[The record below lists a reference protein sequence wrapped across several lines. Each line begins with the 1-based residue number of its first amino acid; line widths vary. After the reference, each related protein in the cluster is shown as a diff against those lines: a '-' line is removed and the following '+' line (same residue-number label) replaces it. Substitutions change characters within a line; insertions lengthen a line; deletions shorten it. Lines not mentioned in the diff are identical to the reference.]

1 MRVLTLDGGGAKGF
15 YTLGVLQE
23 LEAMLG
29 CPLHQRFD
37 LVFGTSTG
45 AIIAAL
51 IALGYDIDAI
61 LRLYRQYVPRVMS
74 KQCARTRSKALR
86 KLAHQVFGDAM
97 FSDVKTDVGIIAT
110 NWRTERP
117 MVFKGSPAQ
126 KHRQD
131 GTFTPS
137 PGISIA
143 DAVTA
148 SCSAYPFFNKT
159 MVQTADG
166 EPVTLIDGVY
176 CTNNPTLYAL
186 ADTIKMLQIDRSNI
200 RLVSLGVGSYPT
212 PDFWLN
218 FRLVKKY
225 LKLFDK
231 TFEFSTH
238 SQEALRQILFA
249 DIPIIRISDTYTQPD
264 LATSFLEHNPK
275 KLDVLCQLGRKSFAS
290 RAQQL
295 REYLV

>member
-1 MRVLTLDGGGAKGF
+1 MRILTLDGGGAKGF
-15 YTLGVLQE
+15 YTLGVLKE
-23 LEAMLG
+23 IETMLG
-29 CPLHQRFD
+29 CPLHQRFN
-37 LVFGTSTG
+37 LVFGTNTG

-131 GTFTPS
+131 GTFAPS
-137 PGISIA
+137 IGISIA

-148 SCSAYPFFNKT
+148 SYSEYPFFER
-159 MVQTADG
+159 MR
-166 EPVTLIDGVY
+166 VTISKDENMELIDGGY
-176 CTNNPTLYAL
+176 CANNPTLYAL
-186 ADTIKMLQIDRSNI
+186 ADAIDAFQGDHQAI
-200 RLVSLGVGSYPT
+200 RLVNLGVGTYPT
-212 PDFWLN
+212 PEPSFWMR

-225 LKLFDK
+225 VQLFEK
-231 TFEFSTH
+231 TLDINTNSLER
-238 SQEALRQILFA
+238 LRQILFA
-249 DIPIIRISDTYTQPD
+249 DVPIIRISDTYTQAE

-275 KLDVLCQLGRKSFAS
+275 KLNTLYQLGRKILRIS
-290 RAQQL
+290 RAAAA
-295 REYLV
+295 